1 MMKHRFPI
9 GFSALLLFA
18 FHSASSYAS
27 IPTVNIP
34 EPGAWSLLGI
44 GAAAA
49 VVIARFKKNK

>member
-1 MMKHRFPI
+1 MKHHFPA
-9 GFSALLLFA
+9 GLSAFLLLLL
-18 FHSASSYAS
+18 HSASSYAS
-27 IPTVNIP
+27 APIGRIP